1 MAFDFH
7 SQAATKRK
15 RETGF
20 LSDDNDDD
28 NDSNGNNIEDD
39 GSIKNNKSQS
49 LFADITTP
57 PLQSRTRRR
66 SVRSVDT
73 KLRTKSNNETNNG
86 SASKNNNNNK
96 QFFIGKAPS
105 SIRQHQYVME
115 STSSGSRSLIHH
127 LSSNGGSMQ
136 TFKKKKKIQSLVQ
149 KKKQRP
155 PPSSPSLRNS
165 NELSQSPETIINDV
179 EKIKDENGPT
189 SFPKNK
195 HNTIQSQS
203 ETSSRNIKNKSKN
216 IQTKIDNDTI
226 IVESPPNC
234 TTSKHSNNT
243 IIQQSPSQKLSR
255 RSMENTHM
263 KKKLSFTKQNGSKS
277 KQATKI
283 IPGNSLKATNNHN
296 ATQLPRTIHNI
307 KNTRLDITTQQTLHN
322 NRKSKRLGKM
332 LCC

>member
-1 MAFDFH
+1 M
-7 SQAATKRK
+7 
-15 RETGF
+15 
-20 LSDDNDDD
+20 
-28 NDSNGNNIEDD
+28 
-39 GSIKNNKSQS
+39 
-49 LFADITTP
+49 
-57 PLQSRTRRR
+57 
-66 SVRSVDT
+66 
-73 KLRTKSNNETNNG
+73 
-86 SASKNNNNNK
+86 
-96 QFFIGKAPS
+96 
-105 SIRQHQYVME
+105 
-115 STSSGSRSLIHH
+115 
-127 LSSNGGSMQ
+127 
-136 TFKKKKKIQSLVQ
+136 VQ

-226 IVESPPNC
+226 IVESPPNR

-296 ATQLPRTIHNI
+296 AKNI
-307 KNTRLDITTQQTLHN
+307 SQKES
-322 NRKSKRLGKM
+322 KSKGQKI
-332 LCC
+332 